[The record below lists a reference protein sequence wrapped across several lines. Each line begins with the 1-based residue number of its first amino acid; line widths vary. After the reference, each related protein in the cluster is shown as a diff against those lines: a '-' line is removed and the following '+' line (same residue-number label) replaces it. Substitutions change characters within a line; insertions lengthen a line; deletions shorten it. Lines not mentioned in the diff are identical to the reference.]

1 MFSMVEL
8 RGNGVYKVMHADL
21 RVWSLLTFHMIQMTP
36 RISSA
41 SRTLYVLSATPSS
54 FSSLEGS
61 PIFLVIPRTYSLVF
75 PLSALASY
83 LSLGCNAGMQPTLSG
98 LYNLVLLRISSYMIF
113 HTLPVEPVSLPLQIS
128 LLLPRVA
135 PFEPTFRSNIPSWV
149 SVCICIHCLYPIN
162 CTNSETLG
170 KECEL
175 ELVH

>member
-1 MFSMVEL
+1 MEFIKSCMQIWACDPCSLPTWSRWHQESPQHVEL
-8 RGNGVYKVMHADL
+8 YMCLVQPLA
-21 RVWSLLTFHMIQMTP
+21 
-36 RISSA
+36 
-41 SRTLYVLSATPSS
+41 S

-61 PIFLVIPRTYSLVF
+61 PPVLTDSQDLLSKF

-83 LSLGCNAGMQPTLSG
+83 LSLGCNAGIQPTLSG

-113 HTLPVEPVSLPLQIS
+113 HTLPMEPVSLPLQIS

-149 SVCICIHCLYPIN
+149 SVCICIPCLYPIN

>member
-1 MFSMVEL
+1 MVSMAEL
-8 RGNGVYKVMHADL
+8 RRNGVYKVMHADL
-21 RVWSLLTFHMIQMTP
+21 SVWSLLTSHMIQMTP

-41 SRTLYVLSATPSS
+41 CRTLYVLSATPSS

-61 PIFLVIPRTYSLVF
+61 PPVLTDSQDL
-75 PLSALASY
+75 LSSVPSQCPSKLPY
-83 LSLGCNAGMQPTLSG
+83 LGCNAGMKPTLSG

-113 HTLPVEPVSLPLQIS
+113 HTLPMEPVSLPLQIS
-128 LLLPRVA
+128 LSLPRVA

-149 SVCICIHCLYPIN
+149 SVCVCIHCLYPIN

>member
-1 MFSMVEL
+1 
-8 RGNGVYKVMHADL
+8 
-21 RVWSLLTFHMIQMTP
+21 MIQMIP

-41 SRTLYVLSATPSS
+41 STTLYVLSATPSC
-54 FSSLEGS
+54 FSILEGS
-61 PIFLVIPRTYSLVF
+61 PPVLADSRDL
-75 PLSALASY
+75 LSSVPY
-83 LSLGCNAGMQPTLSG
+83 LCPSLGCDAGMQPTLSG

-113 HTLPVEPVSLPLQIS
+113 HTLRLGPVSLPLQIS

-135 PFEPTFRSNIPSWV
+135 PFEPTIRSNIPCWV
-149 SVCICIHCLYPIN
+149 SVCICIHCLYPIS